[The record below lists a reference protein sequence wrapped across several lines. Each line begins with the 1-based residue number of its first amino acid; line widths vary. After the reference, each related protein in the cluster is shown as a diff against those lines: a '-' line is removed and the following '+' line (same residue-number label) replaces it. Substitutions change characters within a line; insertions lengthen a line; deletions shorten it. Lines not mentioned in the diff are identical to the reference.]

1 MKIRIYPLVI
11 GLLLAISV
19 SAAGTKQA
27 PQKPDPCP
35 NALTQPEIDR
45 CALEQFKKA
54 DKELNIVYQRITGK
68 LNAVDRANL
77 TTTQR
82 AWLKYRDAN
91 CKAERQFHGGSIA
104 PTVEA
109 FCLQHLTEDR
119 TKELIRI
126 YETVEE

>member
-1 MKIRIYPLVI
+1 M
-11 GLLLAISV
+11 
-19 SAAGTKQA
+19 
-27 PQKPDPCP
+27 
-35 NALTQPEIDR
+35 
-45 CALEQFKKA
+45 EQFKKA

-91 CKAERQFHGGSIA
+91 CKAERQVHGGSIA

-119 TKELIRI
+119 TEELIRI

>member
-1 MKIRIYPLVI
+1 MRVRIYTVVVS
-11 GLLLAISV
+11 LLFVMSV
-19 SAAGTKQA
+19 YGFGMKHT

-45 CALEQFKKA
+45 CAMEQFKKA
-54 DKELNIVYQRITGK
+54 DQDLNLVYQRITSNLK
-68 LNAVDRANL
+68 AIDRANL

-91 CKAERQFHGGSIA
+91 CKAERQFHGGSLA

-119 TKELIRI
+119 TRELIRI